1 MPDRTITQQIT
12 RGKNLKITDKN
23 LRLEQLIKL
32 DNNTVVI
39 LNMDTVMIKYR
50 DEIKKYIKRYSLS
63 QEDCRK
69 YDYKPHLLAYE
80 IYGSIELVPFILQI
94 NNMVSVTE
102 FTNLDNGLNL
112 FTSDINE
119 FLNEVMIKENR
130 QIVYNR
136 DKINKELS

>member
-1 MPDRTITQQIT
+1 MPERTITQQIT

-23 LRLEQLIKL
+23 LRLEQLVKL

-69 YDYKPHLLAYE
+69 YDYKPHLLSYE